1 MAAEPE
7 LDEASMEALFSAKKK
22 KKKTKAVDSSAG
34 DVSELASGGGSTA
47 PALVD
52 DASALVSVAA
62 AQSDGDPELSYD
74 DMLSRVYNLLN
85 ENNPELV
92 GR

>member
-1 MAAEPE
+1 MAEPE

-22 KKKTKAVDSSAG
+22 KKKTKVVDANAG
-34 DVSELASGGGSTA
+34 DVTELAAGGGSSA

-52 DASALVSVAA
+52 DGAAIVSVGA